1 MLTPSQAPSTL
12 TKIRVAKQ
20 ANKSLCH
27 LKLMGFVIPVTVLR
41 QFLSLNVE
49 KVKELSAIVREQVA
63 KVAYT

>member
-27 LKLMGFVIPVTVLR
+27 LKLMGFVIPVTILHL
-41 QFLSLNVE
+41 FLSLNAE
-49 KVKELSAIVREQVA
+49 KVKELSSIVREQVA
-63 KVAYT
+63 